1 MRLITLQYCSSF
13 CHTLTWISHRCI
25 FVPHPETP
33 SHLPPHPIPQGHPS
47 APALSTLSH
56 ASNLD
61 WRSVPHMI
69 IYIQPPF
76 FMKTKTF
83 ENFINLILWMV
94 MSNLIIKKNFK
105 GAIKSPGFPGGTVV
119 KNPPTN
125 SWDTIEAG
133 VVLRSGRS
141 PAAGNGNLI

>member
-1 MRLITLQYCSSF
+1 
-13 CHTLTWISHRCI
+13 
-25 FVPHPETP
+25 
-33 SHLPPHPIPQGHPS
+33 
-47 APALSTLSH
+47 
-56 ASNLD
+56 
-61 WRSVPHMI
+61 
-69 IYIQPPF
+69 
-76 FMKTKTF
+76 
-83 ENFINLILWMV
+83 MV

-125 SWDTIEAG
+125 TGDPIDAG